1 MIRRCTLDR
10 TLDAVRRTGIHR
22 ELEAMLNPS
31 GTGRPRQLKVDVFL
45 AGVLLTVGDKRPLT
59 LVNVHATLTENLA
72 LSARI
77 ALGTEYRPKPDA
89 RPRPLS
95 IRQVRYLL
103 EAIERKLAYTE
114 GRRPDLDPEDREA
127 RADAL
132 QHVLDEIIEA
142 SLPADVPRPRSL
154 ALDETAI
161 ESWAKGKRRPARPS
175 GKTDAADERSVGAAA
190 ACVEADVADGLDE
203 VAGEGYSFDPD
214 ARWGYRTRTYDNK
227 SKACFG
233 YGLYNLVGVPEV
245 GEDRSA
251 LPKLTYASNLRPLA
265 TDVAEP
271 ALALIDGLTA
281 RGHDVRELLNDRTW
295 SYLVAERWADEL
307 RAREITQVFDL
318 HPNDRGVRDFE
329 GIAMIDGA
337 PHCRAA
343 LEAQA
348 ARHDLAVD
356 DLVVINHPAK
366 LVLGPTRKKASP
378 EELASHEKAKRELEE
393 FNAKIAIRQTAA
405 FRRVQN
411 ARPTAKDQ
419 GKERWECPAQA
430 GKLVCANCPSSAL
443 LSQGTPEVEH
453 PPAKA
458 TAPRCCS
465 QRTVTI
471 PGTVTPKLRQPLY
484 WGSPEWIESYARRT
498 YVEGFFGN
506 MKNPSAE
513 NVRRGWCRVV
523 GIVKTSILAAC
534 AVAATNI
541 RLLRSWA
548 KGRDFTDPLC
558 APDDPDHGFEELTAA
573 ESTAVGDR
581 LLLPRAGP
589 PHPAAA

>member
-1 MIRRCTLDR
+1 M
-10 TLDAVRRTGIHR
+10 V
-22 ELEAMLNPS
+22 
-31 GTGRPRQLKVDVFL
+31 
-45 AGVLLTVGDKRPLT
+45 LTVADKRPLT
-59 LVNVHATLTENLA
+59 LVNVHATLTKNLA

-89 RPRPLS
+89 RPRSLS

-103 EAIERKLAYTE
+103 EASERKLAYTE

-127 RADAL
+127 RAEAL

-142 SLPADVPRPRSL
+142 SLPADLPRPGSL

-161 ESWAKGKRRPARPS
+161 ESWAKGKKHLARS
-175 GKTDAADERSVGAAA
+175 SAKTGGADEKSVGADE
-190 ACVEADVADGLDE
+190 ACVEEDVADGLDE

-227 SKACFG
+227 SKSCFG

-245 GEDRSA
+245 GEDPSA
-251 LPKLTYASNLRPLA
+251 LAKLTYALALRPLA
-265 TDVAEP
+265 TDVVEP
-271 ALALIDGLTA
+271 GLALLDGLVA
-281 RGHDVRELLNDRTW
+281 RGHAVRLLLNDRAW
-295 SYLVAERWADEL
+295 SYMSAERWADEL
-307 RAREITQVFDL
+307 RHRGIDRVFDL
-318 HPNDRGVRDFE
+318 HPADRGVRDFE

-348 ARHDLAVD
+348 ARHDLAFD
-356 DLVVINHPAK
+356 DLAVVNRPVK
-366 LVLGPTRKKASP
+366 LVLGPARKRASP
-378 EELASHEKAKRELEE
+378 EELANHEKAERELEE
-393 FNAKIAIRQTAA
+393 LNAKIAIRQLAA

-430 GKLVCANCPSSAL
+430 GRLVCANCPVSAL
-443 LSQGTPEVEH
+443 LPDGTPEVEH
-453 PPAKA
+453 PPAMVS
-458 TAPRCCS
+458 APTCCT

-471 PGTVTPKLRQPLY
+471 PGTVTPKLRQTQY
-484 WGSPEWIESYARRT
+484 WGSPEWIESFSRRT

-548 KGRDFTDPLC
+548 ETRRKGGRDFTDPLC

-573 ESTAVGDR
+573 ASAEVRGR
-581 LLLPRAGP
+581 LFPSRAGP
-589 PHPAAA
+589 LQPAAA